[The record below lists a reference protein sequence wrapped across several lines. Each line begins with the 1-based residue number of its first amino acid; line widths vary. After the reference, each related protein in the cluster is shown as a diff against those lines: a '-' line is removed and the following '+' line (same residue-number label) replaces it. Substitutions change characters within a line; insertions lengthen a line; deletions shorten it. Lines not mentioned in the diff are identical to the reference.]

1 MTKREDQIGAAMA
14 VELSAAI
21 EKLTAFELMQLR
33 SLRGRPWCDYP
44 APVQRR
50 LCDLGVAF
58 LRRLQQTTG

>member
-1 MTKREDQIGAAMA
+1 MA